1 MKIANLVFNTFTN
14 DSRVLKESISLGK
27 AGYNVE
33 VIAHSSRELK
43 EFEEHKFYKIRRFSY
58 LDRSQKKSILSKL
71 GAYVKYLKESIKY
84 VKEFDVLHC
93 NDLDTL
99 PIAFVI
105 KKFYN
110 KKIKVVYDA
119 HEHETERWH
128 QSDFDKKFLKYI
140 EKFFLKYVDEV
151 ITVSEPI
158 ANDYVRL
165 YNIEQPT
172 LIFNA
177 PQKIEITK
185 KDIFREKFNIPKE
198 HVIFLYQG
206 GLQPR
211 RGILEFYE
219 LIKSKEQTSYI
230 IMGFGELKE
239 KILELTKTA
248 KNLYFLDAVS
258 PDVLLDYTSSADIGV
273 CIEENLCK
281 SWDYALPNKLFEY
294 SMVGLPVIVSGLS
307 ELKRFVNE
315 NKNGYVIEDIFD
327 QNEFD
332 ELFPKIIETYKE
344 KSPYIQNI
352 KDEYNWQNQE
362 KKLLE
367 LYQKLTTQK
376 LLKRQQYDN
385 R

>member
-1 MKIANLVFNTFTN
+1 MKIANLVFNTFIN

-27 AGYNVE
+27 AGHTVE

-43 EFEEHKFYKIRRFSY
+43 EFEEHEFYKIRRFSY

-71 GAYVKYLKESIKY
+71 GAYIKYLKESIKH

-99 PIAFVI
+99 PIAFVV
-105 KKFYN
+105 KQFYN

-128 QSDFDKKFLKYI
+128 QSSFDKKVLKYV

-151 ITVSEPI
+151 ITVSQPI
-158 ANDYVRL
+158 ANDYVKL
-165 YNIEQPT
+165 YNIKQPT
-172 LIFNA
+172 LIFNT

-185 KDIFREKFNIPKE
+185 KDIFRERFNIPKE

-219 LIKSKEQTSYI
+219 LIKNKEQTSYI

-239 KILELTKTA
+239 RILELTKTS

-332 ELFPKIIETYKE
+332 KLFPKIIKTYKD
-344 KSPYIQNI
+344 KTPYIKKI
-352 KDEYNWQNQE
+352 RDEYNWQNQE
-362 KKLLE
+362 KRLLE

-376 LLKRQQYDN
+376 LLKKATV
-385 R
+385 

>member
-1 MKIANLVFNTFTN
+1 MKIANLVFNTFIN

-27 AGYNVE
+27 AGHTVE

-58 LDRSQKKSILSKL
+58 LDRSKKRSILSKL
-71 GAYVKYLKESIKY
+71 GAYIKYLKESIKH
-84 VKEFDVLHC
+84 VKEFDLLHC

-99 PIAFVI
+99 PVAFVV
-105 KKFYN
+105 KQFYN

-128 QSDFDKKFLKYI
+128 QSSFDKKVLKYV
-140 EKFFLKYVDEV
+140 ESFFLKYVDEV
-151 ITVSEPI
+151 ITVSQPI
-158 ANDYVRL
+158 ANDYVKL
-165 YNIEQPT
+165 YNIKKPT
-172 LIFNA
+172 LIFNT

-185 KDIFREKFNIPKE
+185 KDIFRERFNIPKE

-219 LIKSKEQTSYI
+219 LIKDKEQTSYI

-239 KILELTKTA
+239 RILELTKTS

-332 ELFPKIIETYKE
+332 KLFPKIIKTYKD
-344 KSPYIQNI
+344 KTPYIKNI
-352 KDEYNWQNQE
+352 RDEYNWQNQE
-362 KKLLE
+362 KRLLE

-376 LLKRQQYDN
+376 LLKKATV
-385 R
+385 